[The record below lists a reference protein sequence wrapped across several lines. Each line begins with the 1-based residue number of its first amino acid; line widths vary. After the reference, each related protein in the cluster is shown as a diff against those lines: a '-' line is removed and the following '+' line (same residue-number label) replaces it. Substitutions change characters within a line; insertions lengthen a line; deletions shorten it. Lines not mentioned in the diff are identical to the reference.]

1 MESNITWIIILK
13 FYSEF
18 QDIRPF
24 DYVLVEPPKKS
35 NGNKNDKESEKGK
48 NPKEDMAEALRD
60 LKISWLTKLGT

>member
-1 MESNITWIIILK
+1 MESNITWIVILK
-13 FYSEF
+13 FYSEL